1 MTLARLLSVAV
12 ILMLV
17 GSGIVLLKAEQVQL
31 SHQTASLEIR
41 AVQLRRRL
49 WKQQL
54 EIARLRSPDLVHAR
68 NALAAREDNGAEWP
82 ESSWVSV
89 GGERSPATS
98 VEP

>member
-1 MTLARLLSVAV
+1 MTFARLLSVAV

-31 SHQTASLEIR
+31 SHQAASLEIR

-68 NALAAREDNGAEWP
+68 HAEAAREVNKAEWRG
-82 ESSWVSV
+82 SSWVAAP
-89 GGERSPATS
+89 GDRSPATS
-98 VEP
+98 HEP

>member
-1 MTLARLLSVAV
+1 MTLVRLLSVAV

-41 AVQLRRRL
+41 AVQLRRQL

-54 EIARLRSPDLVHAR
+54 EIARLRSPDLVQAR
-68 NALAAREDNGAEWP
+68 NALADLEGNDAEWP
-82 ESSWVSV
+82 GSNWVS
-89 GGERSPATS
+89 GMGERSCVNLLDP
-98 VEP
+98 

>member
-1 MTLARLLSVAV
+1 MTFARLLSVAV

-31 SHQTASLEIR
+31 SHQTASLELR

-68 NALAAREDNGAEWP
+68 HAQAAREVNEAEWRGSIWAAVP
-82 ESSWVSV
+82 GDRSSTTSH
-89 GGERSPATS
+89 ER
-98 VEP
+98 